1 MCVDDKCSKPFKS
14 FLGEDA
20 VYNFVTSMI
29 KESNYCSDVMKK
41 HFNKEL
47 VMIEKDD
54 EDLQNSVK

>member
-29 KESNYCSDVMKK
+29 KESKYCSDVMKK
-41 HFNKEL
+41 HLKKYVLCYEN
-47 VMIEKDD
+47 
-54 EDLQNSVK
+54 LQVYDWT

>member
-54 EDLQNSVK
+54 EDFQNSVK

>member
-41 HFNKEL
+41 HFHKEL

-54 EDLQNSVK
+54 EGFQNSVK

>member
-29 KESNYCSDVMKK
+29 KESKYSSDVMK
-41 HFNKEL
+41 N
-47 VMIEKDD
+47 I
-54 EDLQNSVK
+54 